1 MSNPERERVAAAALG
16 LGSAPSHS
24 AVAWA
29 VAHAVA
35 LECGR
40 KPDDAAAIADR
51 WSTVADMAAGSPD
64 DIQVDVGTLVSADY
78 SALEARLMAQLP
90 ECTCTMA
97 TRATRF
103 YTHEQGCP
111 VSKVDAR
118 QTDQDRICP
127 KCGDMDCP
135 IGLCCNRT

>member
-51 WSTVADMAAGSPD
+51 WSTVADMAAGSPVHD
-64 DIQVDVGTLVSADY
+64 ANCPCCKDVPWRPKDAAHEPKEMRGGWTLYRDLPTKEAD
-78 SALEARLMAQLP
+78 ELP
-90 ECTCTMA
+90 E
-97 TRATRF
+97 
-103 YTHEQGCP
+103 
-111 VSKVDAR
+111 
-118 QTDQDRICP
+118 DRICP
-127 KCGDMDCP
+127 KCGDLDCP
-135 IGLCCNRT
+135 IGLCRNRT